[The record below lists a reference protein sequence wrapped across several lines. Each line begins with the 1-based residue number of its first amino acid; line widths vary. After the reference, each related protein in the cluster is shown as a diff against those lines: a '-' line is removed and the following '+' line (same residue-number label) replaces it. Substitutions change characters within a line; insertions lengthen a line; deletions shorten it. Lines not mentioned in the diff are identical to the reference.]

1 MKFFMFLIVFIS
13 LIVFSCDKNPMEL
26 ENNTIVVDV
35 WKTDIQ
41 VDRETTLKYP
51 ENIYIPN
58 PSRMYGYN
66 VRAGY
71 IKSISY
77 MSSSSDSEKE
87 FSIKLSDEIGNSVEF
102 NSKTGLSEKHNV
114 NLNMIN
120 FYKVEIIRPN
130 ETCGTVF
137 LTVYVTIIPN

>member
-1 MKFFMFLIVFIS
+1 MKFFMFLIIFIS
-13 LIVFSCDKNPMEL
+13 LIVFSCDKNPAEL
-26 ENNTIVVDV
+26 ENNTTIDV
-35 WKTDIQ
+35 WKTDLQ

-51 ENIYIPN
+51 ENIFIPTL
-58 PSRMYGYN
+58 SRMYGYN

-77 MSSSSDSEKE
+77 ISSSSDELEKE
-87 FSIKLSDEIGNSVEF
+87 FSIKLSDEIGNSIEF
-102 NSKTGLSEKHNV
+102 NSKTGLSEKHDV

-130 ETCGTVF
+130 DTRGTVF
-137 LTVYVTIIPN
+137 LTVYVTVIPN